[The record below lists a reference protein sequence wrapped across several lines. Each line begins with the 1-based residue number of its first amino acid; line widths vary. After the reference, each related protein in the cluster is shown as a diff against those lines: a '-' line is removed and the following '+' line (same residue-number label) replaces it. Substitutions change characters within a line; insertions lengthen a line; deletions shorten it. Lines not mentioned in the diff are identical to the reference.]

1 MNAALDFTVLAAA
14 YSASIVWCIALVL
27 PSRPY
32 AMRERLEPSTADV
45 TDVADFGDITVLI
58 PARNEAT
65 SIQRTLAAVSEQSG
79 AASVVVVD
87 DQSTDATAKIAT
99 ETLGTA
105 TVVTGEPPPP
115 GWIGKVWALE
125 QGLRTV
131 RTPFVLLLDADIELR
146 PGIIA
151 ALKNKAIH
159 ERLAMVSL
167 LANLNT
173 QRFWERV
180 LVPAYVYFF
189 KFMYPFALVNSAT
202 SRTAAA
208 AGGCILIRRKA
219 LEEIGG
225 FASLKSAIIDDCTL
239 AKQVKSAGHGIWLG
253 VSKSA
258 VSHREYA
265 NWIDI
270 WNLVT
275 RSAFAE
281 LKFSTLRLLLCTLA
295 MLWLFISVPLAVL
308 MYSGVPAYIAAAGTL
323 AMFMTYVPVLRFY
336 KLWAGRAVTL
346 PLVALLYLAMTWHS
360 AVRYWFGT
368 RTVWKSRSYESRP
381 PDMPLE

>member
-1 MNAALDFTVLAAA
+1 VNAALDLTLLAAA
-14 YSASIVWCIALVL
+14 YSASIVWCLALML
-27 PSRPY
+27 PSRPFG
-32 AMRERLEPSTADV
+32 MRERLEPSNR
-45 TDVADFGDITVLI
+45 DVADLDDITVLI

-65 SIQRTLAAVSEQSG
+65 TIQRTLVAVGDQRG
-79 AASVVVVD
+79 AAPVVIVD
-87 DQSTDATAKIAT
+87 DQSTDATARVAR
-99 ETLGTA
+99 ETLNTA

-131 RTPFVLLLDADIELR
+131 QTPFVLLLDADIELR

-151 ALKNKAIH
+151 ALKNKAVH

-173 QRFWERV
+173 QRFWERI

-189 KFMYPFALVNSAT
+189 KFMYPFALVNSVS
-202 SRTAAA
+202 SRIAAA
-208 AGGCILIRRKA
+208 AGGCILIRREV

-239 AKQVKSAGHGIWLG
+239 AKQVKAAGHGIWLG
-253 VSKSA
+253 VSKS
-258 VSHREYA
+258 VISHREYA
-265 NWIDI
+265 NWVDI
-270 WNLVT
+270 LNLVT

-281 LKFSTLRLLLCTLA
+281 LKFSTMRLLLCTLA
-295 MLWLFISVPLAVL
+295 MLWLFICIPLVL
-308 MYSGVPAYIAAAGTL
+308 LIYSGVPAYIAAAGML
-323 AMFMTYVPVLRFY
+323 AMFMTYVPILRFY
-336 KLWAGRAVTL
+336 KLWAGRALTL

-368 RTVWKSRSYESRP
+368 RTVWKGRCYESRP
-381 PDMPLE
+381 RNVP

>member
-1 MNAALDFTVLAAA
+1 MNAALDLTLLAAA
-14 YSASIVWCIALVL
+14 YSASIVWCLALLL
-27 PSRPY
+27 PSRPFG
-32 AMRERLEPSTADV
+32 MRERLEPSKP
-45 TDVADFGDITVLI
+45 DVADLDDITVLI

-65 SIQRTLAAVSEQSG
+65 TIQRTLVAVGDQRG
-79 AASVVVVD
+79 AAPVVIVD
-87 DQSTDATAKIAT
+87 DQSTDATARVAR
-99 ETLGTA
+99 ETLNTA

-131 RTPFVLLLDADIELR
+131 QTPFVLLLDADIELR

-151 ALKNKAIH
+151 ALKNKAVH

-173 QRFWERV
+173 QRFWERI

-189 KFMYPFALVNSAT
+189 KFMYPFALVNSVS

-208 AGGCILIRRKA
+208 AGGCILIRREV

-239 AKQVKSAGHGIWLG
+239 AKQVKAAGHGIWLG
-253 VSKSA
+253 VSKS
-258 VSHREYA
+258 VISHREYA
-265 NWIDI
+265 NWVDI
-270 WNLVT
+270 LNLVT

-281 LKFSTLRLLLCTLA
+281 LKFSTMRLLLCTLA
-295 MLWLFISVPLAVL
+295 MLWLFICVPLVL
-308 MYSGVPAYIAAAGTL
+308 LIYSGVPAYIAAAGML

-336 KLWAGRAVTL
+336 KLWAGRALTL

-368 RTVWKSRSYESRP
+368 RTVWKGRCYESRP
-381 PDMPLE
+381 RNVP

>member
-1 MNAALDFTVLAAA
+1 MNAALDLTLLAAA
-14 YSASIVWCIALVL
+14 YSASIVWCLALLL
-27 PSRPY
+27 PSRPFG
-32 AMRERLEPSTADV
+32 MRERLEPSKPE
-45 TDVADFGDITVLI
+45 VADLDDITVLI

-65 SIQRTLAAVSEQSG
+65 TIQRTLVAVGDQRG
-79 AASVVVVD
+79 AAPVVIVD
-87 DQSTDATAKIAT
+87 DQSTDATARVAR
-99 ETLGTA
+99 ETLNTA

-131 RTPFVLLLDADIELR
+131 QTPFVLLLDADIELR

-151 ALKNKAIH
+151 ALKNKAVH

-173 QRFWERV
+173 QRFWERI

-189 KFMYPFALVNSAT
+189 KFMYPFALVNSVS

-208 AGGCILIRRKA
+208 AGGCILIRREV

-239 AKQVKSAGHGIWLG
+239 AKQVKAAGHGIWLG
-253 VSKSA
+253 VSKS
-258 VSHREYA
+258 VISHREYA
-265 NWIDI
+265 NWVDI
-270 WNLVT
+270 LNLVT

-281 LKFSTLRLLLCTLA
+281 LKFSTMRLLLCTLA
-295 MLWLFISVPLAVL
+295 MLWLFICIPLVL
-308 MYSGVPAYIAAAGTL
+308 LIYSGVPAYIAAAGML

-336 KLWAGRAVTL
+336 KLWAGRALTL

-368 RTVWKSRSYESRP
+368 RTVWKGRCYESRP
-381 PDMPLE
+381 RNVP

>member
-1 MNAALDFTVLAAA
+1 MNAALDLTLLAAA
-14 YSASIVWCIALVL
+14 YSASIVWCLALML
-27 PSRPY
+27 PSRPFG
-32 AMRERLEPSTADV
+32 MRERLEPSNP
-45 TDVADFGDITVLI
+45 DVADLDDITVLI

-65 SIQRTLAAVSEQSG
+65 TIQRTLVAVGDQRG
-79 AASVVVVD
+79 AAPVVIVD
-87 DQSTDATAKIAT
+87 DQSTDATARVAR
-99 ETLGTA
+99 ETLNTA

-131 RTPFVLLLDADIELR
+131 QTPFVLLLDADIELR

-151 ALKNKAIH
+151 ALKNKAVH

-173 QRFWERV
+173 QRFWERI
-180 LVPAYVYFF
+180 LMPAYVYFF
-189 KFMYPFALVNSAT
+189 KFMYPFALVNSVS

-208 AGGCILIRRKA
+208 AGGCILIRREV

-239 AKQVKSAGHGIWLG
+239 AKQVKAAGHGIWLG
-253 VSKSA
+253 VSKS
-258 VSHREYA
+258 VISHREYA
-265 NWIDI
+265 NWVDI
-270 WNLVT
+270 LNLVT

-281 LKFSTLRLLLCTLA
+281 LKFSTMRLLLCTLA
-295 MLWLFISVPLAVL
+295 MLWLFICVPLVL
-308 MYSGVPAYIAAAGTL
+308 LIYSGVPAYIAAAGML

-336 KLWAGRAVTL
+336 KLWAGRALTL

-368 RTVWKSRSYESRP
+368 RTVWKGRCYESRP
-381 PDMPLE
+381 RNVP

>member
-1 MNAALDFTVLAAA
+1 MNAALDLTLLAAA
-14 YSASIVWCIALVL
+14 YSASIVWCLALLL
-27 PSRPY
+27 PSRPFG
-32 AMRERLEPSTADV
+32 MRERLEPSNP
-45 TDVADFGDITVLI
+45 DVADLDDITVLI

-65 SIQRTLAAVSEQSG
+65 TIQRTLVAVGDQRG
-79 AASVVVVD
+79 AAPVVIVD
-87 DQSTDATAKIAT
+87 DQSTDATARVAR
-99 ETLGTA
+99 ETLNTA

-131 RTPFVLLLDADIELR
+131 QTPFVLLLDADIELR

-151 ALKNKAIH
+151 ALKNKAVH

-173 QRFWERV
+173 QRFWERI

-189 KFMYPFALVNSAT
+189 KFMYPFALVNSVS

-208 AGGCILIRRKA
+208 AGGCILIRREV

-239 AKQVKSAGHGIWLG
+239 AKQVKAAGHGIWLG
-253 VSKSA
+253 VSKS
-258 VSHREYA
+258 VISHREYA
-265 NWIDI
+265 NWVDI
-270 WNLVT
+270 LNLVT

-281 LKFSTLRLLLCTLA
+281 LKFSTMRLLLCTLA
-295 MLWLFISVPLAVL
+295 MLWLFICIPLVL
-308 MYSGVPAYIAAAGTL
+308 LIYSGVPAYIAAAGML

-336 KLWAGRAVTL
+336 KLWAGRALTL

-368 RTVWKSRSYESRP
+368 RTVWKGRCYESRP
-381 PDMPLE
+381 RNVP

>member
-1 MNAALDFTVLAAA
+1 MNAALDLTLLAAA
-14 YSASIVWCIALVL
+14 YSASIVWCLALLL
-27 PSRPY
+27 PSRPFG
-32 AMRERLEPSTADV
+32 MRERLEPSNPE
-45 TDVADFGDITVLI
+45 VADLDDITVLI

-65 SIQRTLAAVSEQSG
+65 TIQRTLVAVGDQRG
-79 AASVVVVD
+79 AAPVVIVD
-87 DQSTDATAKIAT
+87 DQSTDATARVAR
-99 ETLGTA
+99 ETLNTA

-131 RTPFVLLLDADIELR
+131 QTPFVLLLDADIELR
-146 PGIIA
+146 PGIIE
-151 ALKNKAIH
+151 ALKNKAVH

-173 QRFWERV
+173 QRFWERI

-189 KFMYPFALVNSAT
+189 KFMYPFALVNSVS

-208 AGGCILIRRKA
+208 AGGCILIRREV

-239 AKQVKSAGHGIWLG
+239 AKQVKAAGHGIWLG
-253 VSKSA
+253 VSKS
-258 VSHREYA
+258 VISHREYA
-265 NWIDI
+265 NWVDI
-270 WNLVT
+270 LNLVT

-281 LKFSTLRLLLCTLA
+281 LKFSTMRLLLCTLA
-295 MLWLFISVPLAVL
+295 MLWLFICIPLVL
-308 MYSGVPAYIAAAGTL
+308 LIYSGVPAYIAAAGML

-336 KLWAGRAVTL
+336 KLWAGRALTL

-368 RTVWKSRSYESRP
+368 RTVWKGRCYESRP
-381 PDMPLE
+381 RNVP

>member
-1 MNAALDFTVLAAA
+1 MNAALDLTLLAAA
-14 YSASIVWCIALVL
+14 YSASIVWCLALLL
-27 PSRPY
+27 PSRPFG
-32 AMRERLEPSTADV
+32 MRERLEPSKPE
-45 TDVADFGDITVLI
+45 VADLDDITVLI

-65 SIQRTLAAVSEQSG
+65 TIQRTLVAVGDQRG
-79 AASVVVVD
+79 AAPVVIVD
-87 DQSTDATAKIAT
+87 DQSTDATARVAR
-99 ETLGTA
+99 ETLNTA

-131 RTPFVLLLDADIELR
+131 QTPFVLLLDADIELR

-151 ALKNKAIH
+151 ALKNKAVH

-173 QRFWERV
+173 QRFWERI
-180 LVPAYVYFF
+180 LMPAYVYFF
-189 KFMYPFALVNSAT
+189 KFMYPFALVNSVS

-208 AGGCILIRRKA
+208 AGGCILIRREV

-239 AKQVKSAGHGIWLG
+239 AKQVKAAGHGIWLG
-253 VSKSA
+253 VSKS
-258 VSHREYA
+258 VISHREYA
-265 NWIDI
+265 NWVDI
-270 WNLVT
+270 LNLVT

-281 LKFSTLRLLLCTLA
+281 LKFSTMRLLLCTLA
-295 MLWLFISVPLAVL
+295 MLWLFICVPLVL
-308 MYSGVPAYIAAAGTL
+308 LIYSGVPAYIAAAGML

-336 KLWAGRAVTL
+336 KLWAGRALTL

-368 RTVWKSRSYESRP
+368 RTVWKGRCYESRP
-381 PDMPLE
+381 RNVP

>member
-1 MNAALDFTVLAAA
+1 MNAALDLTLLAAA
-14 YSASIVWCIALVL
+14 YSASIVWCLALLL
-27 PSRPY
+27 PSRPFG
-32 AMRERLEPSTADV
+32 MRERLEPSNP
-45 TDVADFGDITVLI
+45 DVADLDDITVLI

-65 SIQRTLAAVSEQSG
+65 TIQRTLVAVGDQRG
-79 AASVVVVD
+79 AAPVVIVD
-87 DQSTDATAKIAT
+87 DQSTDATARVAR
-99 ETLGTA
+99 ETLNTA

-125 QGLRTV
+125 QGLQTV
-131 RTPFVLLLDADIELR
+131 QTPFVLLLDADIELR

-151 ALKNKAIH
+151 ALKNKAVH

-173 QRFWERV
+173 QRFWERI

-189 KFMYPFALVNSAT
+189 KFMYPFALVNSVS

-208 AGGCILIRRKA
+208 AGGCILIRREV

-239 AKQVKSAGHGIWLG
+239 AKQVKAAGHGIWLG
-253 VSKSA
+253 VSKS
-258 VSHREYA
+258 VISHREYA
-265 NWIDI
+265 NWVDI
-270 WNLVT
+270 LNLVT

-281 LKFSTLRLLLCTLA
+281 LKFSTMRLLLCTLA
-295 MLWLFISVPLAVL
+295 MLWLFICVPLVL
-308 MYSGVPAYIAAAGTL
+308 LIYSGVPAYIAAAGML

-336 KLWAGRAVTL
+336 KLWAGRALTL

-368 RTVWKSRSYESRP
+368 RTVWKGRCYESRP
-381 PDMPLE
+381 RNVP

>member
-1 MNAALDFTVLAAA
+1 MNAALDLTLLAAA
-14 YSASIVWCIALVL
+14 YSASIVWCLALLL
-27 PSRPY
+27 PSRPFG
-32 AMRERLEPSTADV
+32 MRERLEPSKPE
-45 TDVADFGDITVLI
+45 VADLDDITVLI

-65 SIQRTLAAVSEQSG
+65 TIQRTLVAVGDQRG
-79 AASVVVVD
+79 AAPVVIVD
-87 DQSTDATAKIAT
+87 DQSTDATARVAR
-99 ETLGTA
+99 ETLNTA

-131 RTPFVLLLDADIELR
+131 QTPFVLLLDADIELR
-146 PGIIA
+146 PGIIE
-151 ALKNKAIH
+151 ALKNKAVH

-173 QRFWERV
+173 QRFWERI
-180 LVPAYVYFF
+180 LMPAYVYFF
-189 KFMYPFALVNSAT
+189 KFMYPFALVNSVS

-208 AGGCILIRRKA
+208 AGGCILIRREV

-239 AKQVKSAGHGIWLG
+239 AKQVKAAGHGIWLG
-253 VSKSA
+253 VSKS
-258 VSHREYA
+258 VISHREYA
-265 NWIDI
+265 NWVDI
-270 WNLVT
+270 LNLVT

-281 LKFSTLRLLLCTLA
+281 LKFSTMRLLLCTLA
-295 MLWLFISVPLAVL
+295 MLWLFICVPLVL
-308 MYSGVPAYIAAAGTL
+308 LIYSGVPAYIAAAGML

-336 KLWAGRAVTL
+336 KLWAGRALTL

-368 RTVWKSRSYESRP
+368 RTVWKGRCYESRP
-381 PDMPLE
+381 RNVP

>member
-1 MNAALDFTVLAAA
+1 MNAALDLTLLAAA
-14 YSASIVWCIALVL
+14 YSASIVWCLALLL
-27 PSRPY
+27 PSRPFG
-32 AMRERLEPSTADV
+32 MRERLEPSKP
-45 TDVADFGDITVLI
+45 DVADLDDITVLI

-65 SIQRTLAAVSEQSG
+65 TIQRTLVAVGDQRG
-79 AASVVVVD
+79 AAPVVIVD
-87 DQSTDATAKIAT
+87 DQSTDATARVAR
-99 ETLGTA
+99 ETLNTA

-131 RTPFVLLLDADIELR
+131 QTPFVLLLDADIELR

-151 ALKNKAIH
+151 ALKNKAVH

-173 QRFWERV
+173 QRFWERI
-180 LVPAYVYFF
+180 LMPAYVYFF
-189 KFMYPFALVNSAT
+189 KFMYPFALVNSVS

-208 AGGCILIRRKA
+208 AGGCILIRREV

-239 AKQVKSAGHGIWLG
+239 AKQVKAAGHGIWLG
-253 VSKSA
+253 VSKS
-258 VSHREYA
+258 VISHREYA
-265 NWIDI
+265 NWVDI
-270 WNLVT
+270 LNLVT

-281 LKFSTLRLLLCTLA
+281 LKFSTMRLLLCTLA
-295 MLWLFISVPLAVL
+295 MLWLFICIPLVL
-308 MYSGVPAYIAAAGTL
+308 LIYSGVPAYIAAAGML

-336 KLWAGRAVTL
+336 KLWAGRALTL

-368 RTVWKSRSYESRP
+368 RTVWKGRCYESRP
-381 PDMPLE
+381 RNVP

>member
-1 MNAALDFTVLAAA
+1 VNAALDLILLAAA
-14 YSASIVWCIALVL
+14 YSASIVWCLALLL
-27 PSRPY
+27 PSRPFG
-32 AMRERLEPSTADV
+32 MRERLEPSKP
-45 TDVADFGDITVLI
+45 DVADLDDITVLI

-65 SIQRTLAAVSEQSG
+65 TIQRTRVAVGDQRG
-79 AASVVVVD
+79 AAPVVIVD
-87 DQSTDATAKIAT
+87 DQSTDATARVAR
-99 ETLGTA
+99 ETLNTA

-131 RTPFVLLLDADIELR
+131 QTPFVLLLDADIELR

-151 ALKNKAIH
+151 AFKNKAVH

-167 LANLNT
+167 LANLNN
-173 QRFWERV
+173 QRFWERI

-189 KFMYPFALVNSAT
+189 KFMYPFALVNSVS

-208 AGGCILIRRKA
+208 AGGCILIRREV

-239 AKQVKSAGHGIWLG
+239 AKQVKAAGHGIWLG
-253 VSKSA
+253 VSKS
-258 VSHREYA
+258 VISHREYA
-265 NWIDI
+265 NWVDI
-270 WNLVT
+270 LNLVT

-281 LKFSTLRLLLCTLA
+281 LKFSTMRLLLCTLA
-295 MLWLFISVPLAVL
+295 MLWLFICVPLVL
-308 MYSGVPAYIAAAGTL
+308 LIYSGVPAYIAAAGML

-336 KLWAGRAVTL
+336 KLWAGRALTL

-368 RTVWKSRSYESRP
+368 RTVWKGRCYESRP
-381 PDMPLE
+381 RNVP

>member
-1 MNAALDFTVLAAA
+1 MNAALDLTLLAAA
-14 YSASIVWCIALVL
+14 YSASIVWCLALLL
-27 PSRPY
+27 PSRPFG
-32 AMRERLEPSTADV
+32 MRERLEPSKPE
-45 TDVADFGDITVLI
+45 VADLDDITVLI

-65 SIQRTLAAVSEQSG
+65 TIQRTLVAVGDQRG
-79 AASVVVVD
+79 AAPVVIVD
-87 DQSTDATAKIAT
+87 DQSTDATARVAR
-99 ETLGTA
+99 ETLNTA

-131 RTPFVLLLDADIELR
+131 QTPFVLLLDADIELR

-151 ALKNKAIH
+151 ALKNKAVH

-173 QRFWERV
+173 QRFWERI

-189 KFMYPFALVNSAT
+189 KFMYPFALVNSVS

-208 AGGCILIRRKA
+208 AGGCILIRREV

-239 AKQVKSAGHGIWLG
+239 AKQVKATGHGIWLG
-253 VSKSA
+253 VSKS
-258 VSHREYA
+258 VISHREYA
-265 NWIDI
+265 NWVDI
-270 WNLVT
+270 LNLVT

-281 LKFSTLRLLLCTLA
+281 LKFSTMRLLLCTLA
-295 MLWLFISVPLAVL
+295 MLWLFICVPLVL
-308 MYSGVPAYIAAAGTL
+308 LIYSGVPAYIAAAGML

-336 KLWAGRAVTL
+336 KLWAGRALTL

-368 RTVWKSRSYESRP
+368 RTVWKGRCYESRP
-381 PDMPLE
+381 RNVP

>member
-14 YSASIVWCIALVL
+14 YSASIVWCLALVL
-27 PSRPY
+27 PGRPY
-32 AMRERLEPSTADV
+32 AMRERLEPSKPDL
-45 TDVADFGDITVLI
+45 ADFSDITVLI

-65 SIQRTLAAVSEQSG
+65 ILQRTLAAVGDQSG
-79 AASVVVVD
+79 TAPVVVVD
-87 DQSTDATAKIAT
+87 DQSTDATAKVAR

-105 TVVTGEPPPP
+105 TVVIGEPPPP

-146 PGIIA
+146 PGMIA
-151 ALKNKAIH
+151 ALKNKAND

-167 LANLNT
+167 LATLNT
-173 QRFWERV
+173 QRFWERM

-189 KFMYPFALVNSAT
+189 KFMYPFALVNSV
-202 SRTAAA
+202 SSQTAAA
-208 AGGCILIRRKA
+208 AGGCILIRRKV

-239 AKQVKSAGHGIWLG
+239 AKQVKTAGHRIWLG
-253 VSKSA
+253 VSKS
-258 VSHREYA
+258 VISHREYA
-265 NWIDI
+265 NWADI
-270 WNLVT
+270 WHLVA

-281 LKFSTLRLLLCTLA
+281 LKFSTLRLFLCTLA
-295 MLWLFISVPLAVL
+295 MLWLFICAPLAVL
-308 MYSGVPAYIAAAGTL
+308 IYSGMPAYIAAAGML

-336 KLWAGRAVTL
+336 KLRAGRALTL

-368 RTVWKSRSYESRP
+368 RTVWKDRYYESRP
-381 PDMPLE
+381 PDIP

>member
-1 MNAALDFTVLAAA
+1 MNAALDLTLLAAA
-14 YSASIVWCIALVL
+14 YSASIVWCLALLL
-27 PSRPY
+27 PSRPFG
-32 AMRERLEPSTADV
+32 MRERLEPSKPE
-45 TDVADFGDITVLI
+45 VANLDDITVLI

-65 SIQRTLAAVSEQSG
+65 TIQRTLVAVGDQRG
-79 AASVVVVD
+79 AAPVVIVD
-87 DQSTDATAKIAT
+87 DQSTDATARVAR
-99 ETLGTA
+99 ETLNTA

-131 RTPFVLLLDADIELR
+131 QTPFVLLLDADIELR

-151 ALKNKAIH
+151 ALKNKAVH

-173 QRFWERV
+173 QRFWERI

-189 KFMYPFALVNSAT
+189 KFMYPFALVNSVS

-208 AGGCILIRRKA
+208 AGGCILIRREV

-239 AKQVKSAGHGIWLG
+239 AKQVKAAGHGIWLG
-253 VSKSA
+253 VSKS
-258 VSHREYA
+258 VISHREYA
-265 NWIDI
+265 NWVDI
-270 WNLVT
+270 LNLVT

-281 LKFSTLRLLLCTLA
+281 LKFSTMRLLLCTLA
-295 MLWLFISVPLAVL
+295 MLWLFICVPLVL
-308 MYSGVPAYIAAAGTL
+308 LIYSGVPAYIAAAGML
-323 AMFMTYVPVLRFY
+323 AMFMTYVPLLRFY
-336 KLWAGRAVTL
+336 KLWAGRALTL

-368 RTVWKSRSYESRP
+368 RTVWKGRCYESRP
-381 PDMPLE
+381 RNVP

>member
-1 MNAALDFTVLAAA
+1 MNAALDLTLLAAA
-14 YSASIVWCIALVL
+14 YSASIVWCLALLL
-27 PSRPY
+27 PSRPFG
-32 AMRERLEPSTADV
+32 MRERLEPSKP
-45 TDVADFGDITVLI
+45 DVADLDDITVLI
-58 PARNEAT
+58 PARNAAT
-65 SIQRTLAAVSEQSG
+65 TIQRTLVAVGDQRG
-79 AASVVVVD
+79 AAPVVIVD
-87 DQSTDATAKIAT
+87 DQSTDATARVAR
-99 ETLGTA
+99 ETLNTA

-131 RTPFVLLLDADIELR
+131 QTPFVLLLDADIELR

-151 ALKNKAIH
+151 ALKNKAVH

-173 QRFWERV
+173 QRFWERI

-189 KFMYPFALVNSAT
+189 KFMYPFALVNSVS

-208 AGGCILIRRKA
+208 AGGCILIRREV

-239 AKQVKSAGHGIWLG
+239 AKQVKAAGHGIWLG
-253 VSKSA
+253 VSKS
-258 VSHREYA
+258 VISHREYA
-265 NWIDI
+265 NWVDI
-270 WNLVT
+270 LNLVT

-281 LKFSTLRLLLCTLA
+281 LKFSTMRLLLCTLA
-295 MLWLFISVPLAVL
+295 MLWLFICVPLVL
-308 MYSGVPAYIAAAGTL
+308 LIYSGVPAYIAAAGML

-336 KLWAGRAVTL
+336 KLWAGRALTL

-368 RTVWKSRSYESRP
+368 RTVWKGRCYESRP
-381 PDMPLE
+381 RNVP

>member
-1 MNAALDFTVLAAA
+1 MNAALDLTLLAAA
-14 YSASIVWCIALVL
+14 YSASIVWCLALLL
-27 PSRPY
+27 PSRPFG
-32 AMRERLEPSTADV
+32 MRERLEPSNPE
-45 TDVADFGDITVLI
+45 VADLDDITVLI

-65 SIQRTLAAVSEQSG
+65 TIQRTLVAVGDQRG
-79 AASVVVVD
+79 AAPVVIVD
-87 DQSTDATAKIAT
+87 DQSTDATARVAR
-99 ETLGTA
+99 ETLDTA

-131 RTPFVLLLDADIELR
+131 QTPFVLLLDADIELR

-151 ALKNKAIH
+151 ALKNKAVH

-173 QRFWERV
+173 QRFWERI
-180 LVPAYVYFF
+180 LMPAYVYFF
-189 KFMYPFALVNSAT
+189 KFMYPFALVNSVS

-208 AGGCILIRRKA
+208 AGGCILIRREV

-239 AKQVKSAGHGIWLG
+239 AKQVKATGHGIWLG
-253 VSKSA
+253 VSKS
-258 VSHREYA
+258 VISHREYA
-265 NWIDI
+265 NWVDI
-270 WNLVT
+270 LNLVT

-281 LKFSTLRLLLCTLA
+281 LKFSTMRLLLCTLA
-295 MLWLFISVPLAVL
+295 MLWLFICVPLVL
-308 MYSGVPAYIAAAGTL
+308 LIYSGVPAYIAAAGML

-336 KLWAGRAVTL
+336 KLWAGRALTL

-368 RTVWKSRSYESRP
+368 RTVWKGRCYESRP
-381 PDMPLE
+381 RNVP

>member
-1 MNAALDFTVLAAA
+1 
-14 YSASIVWCIALVL
+14 
-27 PSRPY
+27 
-32 AMRERLEPSTADV
+32 MRERLEPSKP
-45 TDVADFGDITVLI
+45 DVADFGDITVLI

-87 DQSTDATAKIAT
+87 DQSTDATAKVAT

-131 RTPFVLLLDADIELR
+131 QTPFVLLLDADIELR

-159 ERLAMVSL
+159 EELAMVSL
-167 LANLNT
+167 LAHLNT
-173 QRFWERV
+173 QRFWERI
-180 LVPAYVYFF
+180 LVPAYVYFI
-189 KFMYPFALVNSAT
+189 KFMYPFALVNSVT
-202 SRTAAA
+202 SLTAAA
-208 AGGCILIRRKA
+208 AGGCIHIRREV
-219 LEEIGG
+219 LEKIGG
-225 FASLKSAIIDDCTL
+225 FESLKSAIIDDCTL
-239 AKQVKSAGHGIWLG
+239 AKQVKTAGHGIWLG
-253 VSKSA
+253 VSKSV
-258 VSHREYA
+258 VSHREFA
-265 NWIDI
+265 NWVDI

-281 LKFSTLRLLLCTLA
+281 LKFSTWRLLLCTLA
-295 MLWLFISVPLAVL
+295 MLWLFICAPLAVL
-308 MYSGVPAYIAAAGTL
+308 IYSGMPAYIAAAGML

-336 KLWAGRAVTL
+336 DLWAGQAITL

-368 RTVWKSRSYESRP
+368 RTVWKGRYYESRP

>member
-1 MNAALDFTVLAAA
+1 MNAALDLTLLAAA
-14 YSASIVWCIALVL
+14 YSASIVWCLALLL
-27 PSRPY
+27 PSRPFG
-32 AMRERLEPSTADV
+32 MRERLEPSKPE
-45 TDVADFGDITVLI
+45 VADLDDITVLI

-65 SIQRTLAAVSEQSG
+65 TVQRTLVAVGDQRG
-79 AASVVVVD
+79 AAPVVIVD
-87 DQSTDATAKIAT
+87 DQSTDATARVAR
-99 ETLGTA
+99 ETLNTA

-131 RTPFVLLLDADIELR
+131 QTPFVLLLDADIELR

-151 ALKNKAIH
+151 ALKNKAVH

-173 QRFWERV
+173 QRFWERI
-180 LVPAYVYFF
+180 LMPAYVYFF
-189 KFMYPFALVNSAT
+189 KFMYPFALVNSVS

-208 AGGCILIRRKA
+208 AGGCILIRREV

-239 AKQVKSAGHGIWLG
+239 AKQVKAAGHGIWLG
-253 VSKSA
+253 VSKS
-258 VSHREYA
+258 VISHREYA
-265 NWIDI
+265 NWVDI
-270 WNLVT
+270 LNLVT

-281 LKFSTLRLLLCTLA
+281 LKFSTMRLLLCTLA
-295 MLWLFISVPLAVL
+295 MLWLFICVPLVL
-308 MYSGVPAYIAAAGTL
+308 LIYSGVPAYIAAAGML

-336 KLWAGRAVTL
+336 KLWAGRALTL

-368 RTVWKSRSYESRP
+368 RTVWKGRCYESRP
-381 PDMPLE
+381 RNVP

>member
-1 MNAALDFTVLAAA
+1 MNAALDLTLLAAA
-14 YSASIVWCIALVL
+14 YSASIVWCLALLL
-27 PSRPY
+27 PSRPFG
-32 AMRERLEPSTADV
+32 MRERLEPSKP
-45 TDVADFGDITVLI
+45 DVADLDDITVLI

-65 SIQRTLAAVSEQSG
+65 TIQRTLVAVGDQRG
-79 AASVVVVD
+79 AAPVVIVD
-87 DQSTDATAKIAT
+87 DQSTDATARVAR
-99 ETLGTA
+99 ETLNTA

-131 RTPFVLLLDADIELR
+131 QTPFVLLLDADIELR

-151 ALKNKAIH
+151 ALKNKAVH

-173 QRFWERV
+173 QRFWERI

-189 KFMYPFALVNSAT
+189 KFMYPFALVNSVS

-208 AGGCILIRRKA
+208 AGGCILIRREV

-239 AKQVKSAGHGIWLG
+239 AKQVKAAGHGIWLG
-253 VSKSA
+253 VSKS
-258 VSHREYA
+258 VISHREYA
-265 NWIDI
+265 NWVDI
-270 WNLVT
+270 LNLVT

-281 LKFSTLRLLLCTLA
+281 LKFSTMRLLLCTLA
-295 MLWLFISVPLAVL
+295 LLWLFICIPLVL
-308 MYSGVPAYIAAAGTL
+308 LIYSGVPAYIAAAGML

-336 KLWAGRAVTL
+336 KLWAGRALTL

-368 RTVWKSRSYESRP
+368 RTVWKGRCYESRP
-381 PDMPLE
+381 RNVP

>member
-1 MNAALDFTVLAAA
+1 VNAALDLTLLAAA
-14 YSASIVWCIALVL
+14 YSASIVWCLALLL
-27 PSRPY
+27 PSRPFG
-32 AMRERLEPSTADV
+32 MRERLEPSKPE
-45 TDVADFGDITVLI
+45 VADLDDITVLI

-65 SIQRTLAAVSEQSG
+65 TMQRTLVAVGDQRG
-79 AASVVVVD
+79 AAPVVIVD
-87 DQSTDATAKIAT
+87 DQSTDATARVAR
-99 ETLGTA
+99 ETLNTA

-131 RTPFVLLLDADIELR
+131 QTPFVLLLDADIELR

-151 ALKNKAIH
+151 ALKNKAVH

-173 QRFWERV
+173 QRFWERI

-189 KFMYPFALVNSAT
+189 KFMYPFALVNSVS

-208 AGGCILIRRKA
+208 AGGCILIRREV

-239 AKQVKSAGHGIWLG
+239 AKQVKAAGHGIWLG
-253 VSKSA
+253 VSKS
-258 VSHREYA
+258 VISHREYA
-265 NWIDI
+265 NWVDI
-270 WNLVT
+270 LNLVT

-281 LKFSTLRLLLCTLA
+281 LKFSTMRLLLCTLA
-295 MLWLFISVPLAVL
+295 MLWLFICIPLVL
-308 MYSGVPAYIAAAGTL
+308 LIYSGVPAYIAAAGML

-336 KLWAGRAVTL
+336 KLWAGRALTL

-368 RTVWKSRSYESRP
+368 RTVWKGRCYESRP
-381 PDMPLE
+381 RNVP

>member
-1 MNAALDFTVLAAA
+1 MNAALDLTLLAAA
-14 YSASIVWCIALVL
+14 YSASIVWCLALLL
-27 PSRPY
+27 PSRPFG
-32 AMRERLEPSTADV
+32 MRERLEPSKP
-45 TDVADFGDITVLI
+45 DVADLDDITVLI

-65 SIQRTLAAVSEQSG
+65 TIQRTLVAVGDQRG
-79 AASVVVVD
+79 AAPVVIVD
-87 DQSTDATAKIAT
+87 DQSTDATARVAR
-99 ETLGTA
+99 ETLNTA

-131 RTPFVLLLDADIELR
+131 QTPFVLLLDADIELR

-151 ALKNKAIH
+151 ALKNKAVH

-173 QRFWERV
+173 QRFWERI

-189 KFMYPFALVNSAT
+189 KFMYPFALVNSVS

-208 AGGCILIRRKA
+208 AGGCVLIRREVV
-219 LEEIGG
+219 EEIGG

-239 AKQVKSAGHGIWLG
+239 AKQVKAAGHGIWLG
-253 VSKSA
+253 VSKS
-258 VSHREYA
+258 VISHREYA
-265 NWIDI
+265 NWVDI
-270 WNLVT
+270 LNLVT

-281 LKFSTLRLLLCTLA
+281 LKFSTMRLLLCTLA
-295 MLWLFISVPLAVL
+295 MLWLFICVPLVL
-308 MYSGVPAYIAAAGTL
+308 LIYSGVPAYIAAAGML

-336 KLWAGRAVTL
+336 KLWAGRALTL

-368 RTVWKSRSYESRP
+368 RTVWKGRCYESRP
-381 PDMPLE
+381 RNVP

>member
-1 MNAALDFTVLAAA
+1 MNAALDLTLLAAA
-14 YSASIVWCIALVL
+14 YSASIVWCLALLL
-27 PSRPY
+27 PSRPFG
-32 AMRERLEPSTADV
+32 MRERLEPSKP
-45 TDVADFGDITVLI
+45 DVADLDDITVLI

-65 SIQRTLAAVSEQSG
+65 TIQRTLVAVGDQRG
-79 AASVVVVD
+79 AAPVVIVD
-87 DQSTDATAKIAT
+87 DQSTDATARVAR
-99 ETLGTA
+99 ETLNTA

-131 RTPFVLLLDADIELR
+131 QTPFVLLLDADIELR

-151 ALKNKAIH
+151 ALKNKAVH

-173 QRFWERV
+173 QRFWERI

-189 KFMYPFALVNSAT
+189 KFMYPFALVNSVS

-208 AGGCILIRRKA
+208 AGGCILIRREV

-239 AKQVKSAGHGIWLG
+239 AKQVKAAGHGIWLG
-253 VSKSA
+253 VSKS
-258 VSHREYA
+258 VISHREYA
-265 NWIDI
+265 NWVDI
-270 WNLVT
+270 LNLVT

-281 LKFSTLRLLLCTLA
+281 LKFSTMRLLLCTLA
-295 MLWLFISVPLAVL
+295 MLWLFICIPLVL
-308 MYSGVPAYIAAAGTL
+308 LIYSGVPAYIAAAGML

-336 KLWAGRAVTL
+336 KLWAGRALTL

-368 RTVWKSRSYESRP
+368 RTVWKGRCYESRP
-381 PDMPLE
+381 RNVP

>member
-1 MNAALDFTVLAAA
+1 MNAALDLTLLAAA
-14 YSASIVWCIALVL
+14 YSASIVWCLALLL
-27 PSRPY
+27 PSRPFG
-32 AMRERLEPSTADV
+32 MRERLEPSKPE
-45 TDVADFGDITVLI
+45 VADLDDITVLI

-65 SIQRTLAAVSEQSG
+65 TMQRTLVAVGDQRG
-79 AASVVVVD
+79 AAPVVIVD
-87 DQSTDATAKIAT
+87 DQSTDATARVAR
-99 ETLGTA
+99 ETLNTA

-131 RTPFVLLLDADIELR
+131 QTPFVLLLDADIELR
-146 PGIIA
+146 PGIIE
-151 ALKNKAIH
+151 ALKNKAVH

-173 QRFWERV
+173 QRFWERI
-180 LVPAYVYFF
+180 LMPAYVYFF
-189 KFMYPFALVNSAT
+189 KFMYPFALVNSVS

-208 AGGCILIRRKA
+208 AGGCILIRREV

-239 AKQVKSAGHGIWLG
+239 AKQVKAAGHGIWLG
-253 VSKSA
+253 VSKS
-258 VSHREYA
+258 VISHREYA
-265 NWIDI
+265 NWVDI
-270 WNLVT
+270 LNLVT

-281 LKFSTLRLLLCTLA
+281 LKFSTMRLLLCTLA
-295 MLWLFISVPLAVL
+295 MLWLFICIPLVL
-308 MYSGVPAYIAAAGTL
+308 LIYSGVPAYIAAAGML

-336 KLWAGRAVTL
+336 KLWAGRALTL

-368 RTVWKSRSYESRP
+368 RTVWKGRCYESRP
-381 PDMPLE
+381 RNVP

>member
-1 MNAALDFTVLAAA
+1 MNAALDLTLLAAA
-14 YSASIVWCIALVL
+14 YSASIVWCLALLL
-27 PSRPY
+27 PSRPFG
-32 AMRERLEPSTADV
+32 MRERLEPSKPE
-45 TDVADFGDITVLI
+45 VADLDDITVLI

-65 SIQRTLAAVSEQSG
+65 TIQRTLVTVGDQRG
-79 AASVVVVD
+79 AAPVVIVD
-87 DQSTDATAKIAT
+87 DQSTDATARVAR
-99 ETLGTA
+99 ETLNTA

-131 RTPFVLLLDADIELR
+131 QTPFVLLLDADIELR

-151 ALKNKAIH
+151 ALKNKAVH

-173 QRFWERV
+173 QRFWERI

-189 KFMYPFALVNSAT
+189 KFMYPFALVNSVS

-208 AGGCILIRRKA
+208 AGGCILIRREV

-239 AKQVKSAGHGIWLG
+239 AKQVKAAGHGIWLG
-253 VSKSA
+253 VSKS
-258 VSHREYA
+258 VISHREYA
-265 NWIDI
+265 NWVDI
-270 WNLVT
+270 LNLVT

-281 LKFSTLRLLLCTLA
+281 LKFSTMRLLLCTLA
-295 MLWLFISVPLAVL
+295 MLWLFICVPLVL
-308 MYSGVPAYIAAAGTL
+308 LIYSGVPAYIAAAGML

-336 KLWAGRAVTL
+336 KLWAGRALTL

-368 RTVWKSRSYESRP
+368 RTVWKGRCYESRP
-381 PDMPLE
+381 RNVP

>member
-1 MNAALDFTVLAAA
+1 VNAALDFTFLAAA
-14 YSASIVWCIALVL
+14 YSASIVWCLALML
-27 PSRPY
+27 PSRPFG
-32 AMRERLEPSTADV
+32 MRERLEPSKP
-45 TDVADFGDITVLI
+45 DVADLDDITVLI

-65 SIQRTLAAVSEQSG
+65 TIQRTLVAVGDQRG
-79 AASVVVVD
+79 AAPVVIVD
-87 DQSTDATAKIAT
+87 DQSTDATARVAR
-99 ETLGTA
+99 ETLNTA

-131 RTPFVLLLDADIELR
+131 QTPFVLLLDADIELR

-151 ALKNKAIH
+151 ALKNKAVH

-173 QRFWERV
+173 QRFWERI

-189 KFMYPFALVNSAT
+189 KFMYPFALVNSVS

-208 AGGCILIRRKA
+208 AGGCILIRREV

-239 AKQVKSAGHGIWLG
+239 AKQVKAAGHGIWLG
-253 VSKSA
+253 VSKS
-258 VSHREYA
+258 VISHREYA
-265 NWIDI
+265 NWVDI
-270 WNLVT
+270 LNLVT

-281 LKFSTLRLLLCTLA
+281 LKFSTMRLLLCTLA
-295 MLWLFISVPLAVL
+295 MLWLFICLPLVL
-308 MYSGVPAYIAAAGTL
+308 LIYSGVPAYIAAAGML

-336 KLWAGRAVTL
+336 KLWAGRALTL

-368 RTVWKSRSYESRP
+368 RTVWKGRCYESRP
-381 PDMPLE
+381 RNVP

>member
-1 MNAALDFTVLAAA
+1 MNAALDLTLLAAA
-14 YSASIVWCIALVL
+14 YSASIVWCLALLL
-27 PSRPY
+27 PSRPFG
-32 AMRERLEPSTADV
+32 MRERLEPSNPE
-45 TDVADFGDITVLI
+45 VADLDDITVLI

-65 SIQRTLAAVSEQSG
+65 TIQRTLVAVGDQRG
-79 AASVVVVD
+79 AAPVVIVD
-87 DQSTDATAKIAT
+87 DQSTDATARVAR
-99 ETLGTA
+99 ETLNTA

-131 RTPFVLLLDADIELR
+131 QTPFVLLLDADIELR

-151 ALKNKAIH
+151 ALKNKAVH

-173 QRFWERV
+173 QRFWERI
-180 LVPAYVYFF
+180 LMPAYVYFF
-189 KFMYPFALVNSAT
+189 KFMYPFALVNSVS

-208 AGGCILIRRKA
+208 AGGCILIRREV

-239 AKQVKSAGHGIWLG
+239 AKQVKAAGHGIWLG
-253 VSKSA
+253 VSKS
-258 VSHREYA
+258 VISHREYA
-265 NWIDI
+265 NWVDI
-270 WNLVT
+270 LNLVT

-281 LKFSTLRLLLCTLA
+281 LKFSTMRLLLCTLA
-295 MLWLFISVPLAVL
+295 MLWLFICVPLVL
-308 MYSGVPAYIAAAGTL
+308 LIYSGVPAYIAAAGML

-336 KLWAGRAVTL
+336 KLWAGRALTL

-368 RTVWKSRSYESRP
+368 RTVWKGRCYESRP
-381 PDMPLE
+381 RNVP

>member
-1 MNAALDFTVLAAA
+1 MNAALDLTLLAAA
-14 YSASIVWCIALVL
+14 YSASIVWCLALLL
-27 PSRPY
+27 PSRPFG
-32 AMRERLEPSTADV
+32 MRERLEPSNPE
-45 TDVADFGDITVLI
+45 VADLDDITVLI

-65 SIQRTLAAVSEQSG
+65 TIQRTLVAVGDQRG
-79 AASVVVVD
+79 AAPVVIVD
-87 DQSTDATAKIAT
+87 DQSTDATARVAR
-99 ETLGTA
+99 ETLDTA

-131 RTPFVLLLDADIELR
+131 QTPFVLLLDADIELR

-151 ALKNKAIH
+151 ALKNKAVH

-173 QRFWERV
+173 QRFWERI
-180 LVPAYVYFF
+180 LMPAYVYFF
-189 KFMYPFALVNSAT
+189 KFMYPFALVNSVS

-208 AGGCILIRRKA
+208 AGGCILIRREV

-239 AKQVKSAGHGIWLG
+239 AKQVKAAGHGIWLG
-253 VSKSA
+253 VSKS
-258 VSHREYA
+258 VISHREYA
-265 NWIDI
+265 NWVDI
-270 WNLVT
+270 LNLVT

-281 LKFSTLRLLLCTLA
+281 LKFSTMRLLLCTLA
-295 MLWLFISVPLAVL
+295 MLWLFICVPLVL
-308 MYSGVPAYIAAAGTL
+308 LIYSGVPAYIAAAGML

-336 KLWAGRAVTL
+336 KLWAGRTLTL

-368 RTVWKSRSYESRP
+368 RTVWKGRCYESRP
-381 PDMPLE
+381 RNVP

>member
-1 MNAALDFTVLAAA
+1 MNAALDLTLLAAA
-14 YSASIVWCIALVL
+14 YSASIVWCLALLL
-27 PSRPY
+27 PSRPFG
-32 AMRERLEPSTADV
+32 MRERLEPSKPE
-45 TDVADFGDITVLI
+45 VADLDDITVLI

-65 SIQRTLAAVSEQSG
+65 TIQRTLVAVGDQRG
-79 AASVVVVD
+79 AAPVVIVD
-87 DQSTDATAKIAT
+87 DQSTDATARVAR
-99 ETLGTA
+99 ETLNTA

-131 RTPFVLLLDADIELR
+131 QTPFVLLLDADIELR

-151 ALKNKAIH
+151 ALKNKAVH

-173 QRFWERV
+173 QRFWERI

-189 KFMYPFALVNSAT
+189 KFMYPFALVNSVS

-208 AGGCILIRRKA
+208 AGGCILIRREV

-239 AKQVKSAGHGIWLG
+239 AKQVKAAGHGIWLG
-253 VSKSA
+253 VSKS
-258 VSHREYA
+258 VISHREYA
-265 NWIDI
+265 NWVDI
-270 WNLVT
+270 LNLVT

-281 LKFSTLRLLLCTLA
+281 LKFSTMRLLLCTLA
-295 MLWLFISVPLAVL
+295 MLWLFICVPLVL
-308 MYSGVPAYIAAAGTL
+308 LIYSGVPAYIAAAGML

-336 KLWAGRAVTL
+336 KLWAGRALTL

-368 RTVWKSRSYESRP
+368 RTVWKGRCYESRP
-381 PDMPLE
+381 RNVP

>member
-1 MNAALDFTVLAAA
+1 VNAALDLTLLAAA
-14 YSASIVWCIALVL
+14 YSASIVWCLALLL
-27 PSRPY
+27 PSRPFG
-32 AMRERLEPSTADV
+32 MRERLEPSKP
-45 TDVADFGDITVLI
+45 DVADLDDITVLI

-65 SIQRTLAAVSEQSG
+65 TIQRTLVAVGDQRG
-79 AASVVVVD
+79 AAPVVIVD
-87 DQSTDATAKIAT
+87 DQSTDATARVAR
-99 ETLGTA
+99 ETLNTA

-131 RTPFVLLLDADIELR
+131 QTPFVLLLDADIELR

-151 ALKNKAIH
+151 ALKNKAVH

-173 QRFWERV
+173 QRFWERI

-189 KFMYPFALVNSAT
+189 KFMYPFALVNSVS

-208 AGGCILIRRKA
+208 AGGCILIRREV

-239 AKQVKSAGHGIWLG
+239 AKQVKAAGHGIWLG
-253 VSKSA
+253 VSKS
-258 VSHREYA
+258 VISHREYA
-265 NWIDI
+265 NWVDI
-270 WNLVT
+270 LNLVT

-281 LKFSTLRLLLCTLA
+281 LKFSTMRLLLCTLA
-295 MLWLFISVPLAVL
+295 MLWLFICVPLVL
-308 MYSGVPAYIAAAGTL
+308 LIYSGVPAYIAAAGML

-336 KLWAGRAVTL
+336 KLWAGRALTL

-368 RTVWKSRSYESRP
+368 RTVWKGRCYESRP
-381 PDMPLE
+381 RNVP

>member
-1 MNAALDFTVLAAA
+1 MNAALDLTLLAAA
-14 YSASIVWCIALVL
+14 YSASIVWCLALLL
-27 PSRPY
+27 PSRPFG
-32 AMRERLEPSTADV
+32 MRERLEPSNP
-45 TDVADFGDITVLI
+45 DVADLDDITVLI

-65 SIQRTLAAVSEQSG
+65 TIQRTLVAVGDQRG
-79 AASVVVVD
+79 AAPVVIVD
-87 DQSTDATAKIAT
+87 DQSTDATARVAR
-99 ETLGTA
+99 ETLNTA

-131 RTPFVLLLDADIELR
+131 QTPFVLLLDADIELR

-151 ALKNKAIH
+151 ALKNKAVH

-173 QRFWERV
+173 QRFWERI

-189 KFMYPFALVNSAT
+189 KFMYPFALVNSVS

-208 AGGCILIRRKA
+208 AGGCILIRREV

-239 AKQVKSAGHGIWLG
+239 AKQVKAAGHGIWLG
-253 VSKSA
+253 VSKS
-258 VSHREYA
+258 VISHREYA
-265 NWIDI
+265 NWVDI
-270 WNLVT
+270 LNLVT

-281 LKFSTLRLLLCTLA
+281 LKFSTMRLLLCTLA
-295 MLWLFISVPLAVL
+295 MLWLFICVPLVL
-308 MYSGVPAYIAAAGTL
+308 LIYSGVPAYIAAAGML

-336 KLWAGRAVTL
+336 KLWAGRALTL

-368 RTVWKSRSYESRP
+368 RTVWKGRCYESRP
-381 PDMPLE
+381 RNVP

>member
-1 MNAALDFTVLAAA
+1 MNAALDLTLLAAA
-14 YSASIVWCIALVL
+14 YSASIVWCLALLL

-32 AMRERLEPSTADV
+32 GMRERLEPSKPE
-45 TDVADFGDITVLI
+45 VADLGDITVLI

-65 SIQRTLAAVSEQSG
+65 TIQRTLVAVGDQRG
-79 AASVVVVD
+79 AAPVVIVD
-87 DQSTDATAKIAT
+87 DQSTDATARVAR
-99 ETLGTA
+99 ETLDTA
-105 TVVTGEPPPP
+105 TVVSGEPPPP

-131 RTPFVLLLDADIELR
+131 QTPFVLLLDADIELR

-151 ALKNKAIH
+151 ALKNKAVH

-173 QRFWERV
+173 QRFWERI
-180 LVPAYVYFF
+180 LMPAYIYFF
-189 KFMYPFALVNSAT
+189 KFMYPFALVNSVA

-208 AGGCILIRRKA
+208 AGGCILIRRA
-219 LEEIGG
+219 VLEEIGG

-239 AKQVKSAGHGIWLG
+239 AKQVKTAGHGIWLG
-253 VSKSA
+253 VSKS
-258 VSHREYA
+258 VISHREYA
-265 NWIDI
+265 NWVDI

-295 MLWLFISVPLAVL
+295 MLWLFICVPLVL
-308 MYSGVPAYIAAAGTL
+308 LIYSGVPAYIAAAGML

-336 KLWAGRAVTL
+336 KLWAGRALTL

-368 RTVWKSRSYESRP
+368 RTVWKGRCYESRP
-381 PDMPLE
+381 RNIA

>member
-1 MNAALDFTVLAAA
+1 MNAALDLTLLAAA
-14 YSASIVWCIALVL
+14 YSASIVWCLALLL
-27 PSRPY
+27 PSRPFG
-32 AMRERLEPSTADV
+32 MRERLEPSNP
-45 TDVADFGDITVLI
+45 DVADLDDITVLI

-65 SIQRTLAAVSEQSG
+65 TIQRTLVAVGDQRG
-79 AASVVVVD
+79 AAPVVIVD
-87 DQSTDATAKIAT
+87 DQSTDATARVAS
-99 ETLGTA
+99 ETLNTA

-131 RTPFVLLLDADIELR
+131 QTPFVLLLDADIELR

-151 ALKNKAIH
+151 ALKNKAVH

-173 QRFWERV
+173 QRFWERI

-189 KFMYPFALVNSAT
+189 KFMYPFALVNSVS

-208 AGGCILIRRKA
+208 AGGCILIRREV

-239 AKQVKSAGHGIWLG
+239 AKQVKAAGHGIWLG
-253 VSKSA
+253 VSKS
-258 VSHREYA
+258 VISHREYA
-265 NWIDI
+265 NWVDI
-270 WNLVT
+270 LNLVT

-281 LKFSTLRLLLCTLA
+281 LKFSTMRLLLCTLA
-295 MLWLFISVPLAVL
+295 MLWLFICVPLVL
-308 MYSGVPAYIAAAGTL
+308 LIYSGVPAYIAAAGML

-336 KLWAGRAVTL
+336 KLWAGRALTL

-368 RTVWKSRSYESRP
+368 RTVWKGRCYESRP
-381 PDMPLE
+381 RNVP

>member
-1 MNAALDFTVLAAA
+1 
-14 YSASIVWCIALVL
+14 
-27 PSRPY
+27 
-32 AMRERLEPSTADV
+32 MRERLEPSKPDL
-45 TDVADFGDITVLI
+45 ADFSDITVLI

-65 SIQRTLAAVSEQSG
+65 ILQRTLAAVGDQSG
-79 AASVVVVD
+79 TAPVVVVD
-87 DQSTDATAKIAT
+87 DQSTDATAKVAR

-105 TVVTGEPPPP
+105 TVVIGEPPPP

-146 PGIIA
+146 PGMIA
-151 ALKNKAIH
+151 ALKNKAND

-167 LANLNT
+167 LATLNT
-173 QRFWERV
+173 QRFWERM

-189 KFMYPFALVNSAT
+189 KFMYPFALVNSV
-202 SRTAAA
+202 SSQTAAA
-208 AGGCILIRRKA
+208 AGGCILIRRKV

-239 AKQVKSAGHGIWLG
+239 AKQVKTAGHRIWLG
-253 VSKSA
+253 VSKS
-258 VSHREYA
+258 VISHREYA
-265 NWIDI
+265 NWADI
-270 WNLVT
+270 WHLVA

-281 LKFSTLRLLLCTLA
+281 LKFSTLRLFLCTLA
-295 MLWLFISVPLAVL
+295 MLWLFICAPLAVL
-308 MYSGVPAYIAAAGTL
+308 IYGGMPAYIAAAGML

-336 KLWAGRAVTL
+336 KLRAGRALTL

-368 RTVWKSRSYESRP
+368 RTVWKDRYYESRP
-381 PDMPLE
+381 PDIP

>member
-1 MNAALDFTVLAAA
+1 MNAALDLTLLAAA
-14 YSASIVWCIALVL
+14 YSASIVWCLALLL
-27 PSRPY
+27 PSRPFG
-32 AMRERLEPSTADV
+32 MRERLEPSKPE
-45 TDVADFGDITVLI
+45 VADLDDITVLI

-65 SIQRTLAAVSEQSG
+65 TIQRTLVAVGDQRG
-79 AASVVVVD
+79 AAPVVIVD
-87 DQSTDATAKIAT
+87 DQSTDATARVAR
-99 ETLGTA
+99 ETLNTA

-131 RTPFVLLLDADIELR
+131 QTPFVLLLDADIELR

-151 ALKNKAIH
+151 ALKNKAVH

-173 QRFWERV
+173 QRFWERI

-189 KFMYPFALVNSAT
+189 KFMYPFALVNSVS

-208 AGGCILIRRKA
+208 AGGCILIRREV

-239 AKQVKSAGHGIWLG
+239 AKQVKAAGHGIWLG
-253 VSKSA
+253 VSKS
-258 VSHREYA
+258 VISHREYA
-265 NWIDI
+265 NWVDI
-270 WNLVT
+270 LNLVT

-281 LKFSTLRLLLCTLA
+281 LKFSTMRLLLCTLA
-295 MLWLFISVPLAVL
+295 LLWLFICIPLVL
-308 MYSGVPAYIAAAGTL
+308 LIYSGVPAYIAAAGML

-336 KLWAGRAVTL
+336 KLWAGRALTL

-368 RTVWKSRSYESRP
+368 RTVWKGRCYESRP
-381 PDMPLE
+381 RNVP

>member
-1 MNAALDFTVLAAA
+1 MNAALDLTLLAAA
-14 YSASIVWCIALVL
+14 YSASIVWCLALML
-27 PSRPY
+27 PSRPFG
-32 AMRERLEPSTADV
+32 MRERLEPSNR
-45 TDVADFGDITVLI
+45 DVADLDDITVLI

-65 SIQRTLAAVSEQSG
+65 TIQRTLVAVGDQRG
-79 AASVVVVD
+79 AAPVVIVD
-87 DQSTDATAKIAT
+87 DQSTDATARVAR
-99 ETLGTA
+99 ETLNTA

-131 RTPFVLLLDADIELR
+131 QTPFVLLLDADIELR

-151 ALKNKAIH
+151 ALKNKAVH

-173 QRFWERV
+173 QRFWERI

-189 KFMYPFALVNSAT
+189 KFMYPFALVNSVS

-208 AGGCILIRRKA
+208 AGGCILIRREV

-239 AKQVKSAGHGIWLG
+239 AKQVKAAGHGIWLG
-253 VSKSA
+253 VSKS
-258 VSHREYA
+258 VISHREYA
-265 NWIDI
+265 NWVDI
-270 WNLVT
+270 LNLVT

-281 LKFSTLRLLLCTLA
+281 LKFSTMRLLLCTLA
-295 MLWLFISVPLAVL
+295 MLWLFICIPLVL
-308 MYSGVPAYIAAAGTL
+308 LIYSGVPAYIAAAGML

-336 KLWAGRAVTL
+336 KLWAGRALTL

-368 RTVWKSRSYESRP
+368 RTVWKGRCYESRP
-381 PDMPLE
+381 RNVP

>member
-1 MNAALDFTVLAAA
+1 MNAALDLTLLAAA
-14 YSASIVWCIALVL
+14 YSASIVWCLALLL
-27 PSRPY
+27 PSRPFG
-32 AMRERLEPSTADV
+32 MRERLEPSNPE
-45 TDVADFGDITVLI
+45 VADLDDITVLI

-65 SIQRTLAAVSEQSG
+65 TIQRTLVAVGDQRG
-79 AASVVVVD
+79 AAPVVIVD
-87 DQSTDATAKIAT
+87 DQSTDATARVAR
-99 ETLGTA
+99 ETLNTA

-131 RTPFVLLLDADIELR
+131 QTPFVLLLDADIELR
-146 PGIIA
+146 PGIIE
-151 ALKNKAIH
+151 ALKNKAVH

-173 QRFWERV
+173 QRFWERI
-180 LVPAYVYFF
+180 LMPAYVYFF
-189 KFMYPFALVNSAT
+189 KFMYPFALVNSVS

-208 AGGCILIRRKA
+208 AGGCILIRREV

-239 AKQVKSAGHGIWLG
+239 AKQVKAAGHGIWLG
-253 VSKSA
+253 VSKS
-258 VSHREYA
+258 VISHREYA
-265 NWIDI
+265 NWVDI
-270 WNLVT
+270 LNLVT

-281 LKFSTLRLLLCTLA
+281 LKFSTMRLLLCTLA
-295 MLWLFISVPLAVL
+295 LLWLFICIPLVL
-308 MYSGVPAYIAAAGTL
+308 LIYSGVPAYIAAAGML

-336 KLWAGRAVTL
+336 KLWAGRALTL

-368 RTVWKSRSYESRP
+368 RTVWKGRCYESRP
-381 PDMPLE
+381 RNVP